1 MGGAVA
7 EWIMVFC
14 ERGREGDADVLGIGV
29 GVGCRG
35 GRVEVRDHIVV
46 VIVVFISSDGGWGNN
61 VWV

>member
-14 ERGREGDADVLGIGV
+14 ERGGEGDADVLGISV
-29 GVGCRG
+29 GVGCGG
-35 GRVEVRDHIVV
+35 GRVEVRDLIV
-46 VIVVFISSDGGWGNN
+46 VIVVFISGDSGWGNN